1 MNDIDANIRLFA
13 GDTSLFIIVETSV
26 AADAC
31 INTDLGKIM
40 RWADLW
46 LVAATKLISL
56 NALYK

>member
-1 MNDIDANIRLFA
+1 MNDTDANIRLFA

-26 AADAC
+26 AAGAC

-46 LVAATKLISL
+46 LEAATKHISL